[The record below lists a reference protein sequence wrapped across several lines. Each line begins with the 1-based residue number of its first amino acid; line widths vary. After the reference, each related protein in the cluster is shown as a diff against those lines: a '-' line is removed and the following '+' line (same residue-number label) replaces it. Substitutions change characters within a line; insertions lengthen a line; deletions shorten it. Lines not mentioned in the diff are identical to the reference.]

1 MSVRGQCVVQSA
13 TLRGVEAVPVDVE
26 VVMANGIP
34 GFSIVGLADA
44 SVQESRERVK
54 AALRSCGFS
63 LPASKVVVN
72 LAPGVLRK
80 TGSGFDLPIAAGI
93 LCASGQLDPRA
104 VRGQLFVGELSLEG
118 AVRPVAGLL
127 AYALCAQRLGVDLV
141 CAPVDQGFV
150 ALDGLVRRA
159 AKSLAGFRT
168 GPFPAV
174 AGAAKPSSAPAL
186 DFRDIAGHDMA
197 KRALQIAAAGG
208 HGVLMTGPPG
218 SGKTMLASRLP
229 SILPP
234 LSEAEAIET
243 AVVHSVAGEEVEP
256 ILGGVRPFRSPH
268 HSATLAGLVGGGSP
282 LRPGEISLANNGV
295 LFLDELAEFSPSVLQ
310 GIRQPLESGRI
321 TLTRAD
327 GNVDFPARFMLVAA
341 TNPCPCGYYGDEEE
355 PCTCTH
361 RQMQLYRNRIG
372 GPIMDRID
380 VHIAVRRIPPG
391 EVLATGHGTSSE
403 ELRRDVLRAREFA
416 SWRRARNGEDDKAL
430 TSEALVR
437 ACALTTQDEGFLEGA
452 AKAGRLSG
460 RAIMRT
466 LASGGEGFP
475 SALESVAQPPDRLY
489 VVGDPFAL
497 QEGIAIVGARR
508 ATPYGRG
515 CAKRFAALAARRGIV
530 VVSGGARGCDAAAHA
545 AALEEGGR
553 TVAFLGGGCDR
564 LYPAE
569 HEGLFQRIVD
579 EGGAVVSEHAWDEDP
594 KPYRFRLR
602 NRLIAGLARATL
614 IVEAG
619 LPSGTFSTAD
629 EALAAN
635 RDVLVVPGAI
645 TAVSSRG
652 ANRLIY
658 QGATP
663 VIDDETFED
672 ALFSLFGCLKQETV
686 PSVERT
692 GAPRADEPS
701 NPVADALR
709 AEPLSM
715 EQLYAIAA
723 SSCGGEDARS
733 WLMERL
739 VEAEL
744 AGTVARHPDG
754 RWGPAVR

>member
-1 MSVRGQCVVQSA
+1 
-13 TLRGVEAVPVDVE
+13 
-26 VVMANGIP
+26 
-34 GFSIVGLADA
+34 
-44 SVQESRERVK
+44 
-54 AALRSCGFS
+54 
-63 LPASKVVVN
+63 
-72 LAPGVLRK
+72 
-80 TGSGFDLPIAAGI
+80 
-93 LCASGQLDPRA
+93 
-104 VRGQLFVGELSLEG
+104 
-118 AVRPVAGLL
+118 
-127 AYALCAQRLGVDLV
+127 
-141 CAPVDQGFV
+141 
-150 ALDGLVRRA
+150 
-159 AKSLAGFRT
+159 
-168 GPFPAV
+168 
-174 AGAAKPSSAPAL
+174 
-186 DFRDIAGHDMA
+186 
-197 KRALQIAAAGG
+197 
-208 HGVLMTGPPG
+208 
-218 SGKTMLASRLP
+218 MLASRLP

-310 GIRQPLESGRI
+310 GIRQPLESGRV

-466 LASGGEGFP
+466 LALARTIADMEENARVERAICARPSASACARGNRERARWRAHGARQRRRRLP

-569 HEGLFQRIVD
+569 QRGCSSASSTGRGGGFRARVGRGSQAVPFPPAQPSHRRARPRHAHRGGGTAVGNLFHGRRGA
-579 EGGAVVSEHAWDEDP
+579 GGEPRRARGARRHYRCLVAWREPPHLPGRDARHRRRDVRGCAV
-594 KPYRFRLR
+594 
-602 NRLIAGLARATL
+602 LAVRMP
-614 IVEAG
+614 EAG
-619 LPSGTFSTAD
+619 DRPFRRAHRC
-629 EALAAN
+629 AACG
-635 RDVLVVPGAI
+635 R
-645 TAVSSRG
+645 AV
-652 ANRLIY
+652 
-658 QGATP
+658 
-663 VIDDETFED
+663 E
-672 ALFSLFGCLKQETV
+672 
-686 PSVERT
+686 
-692 GAPRADEPS
+692 
-701 NPVADALR
+701 PVADALR

-754 RWGPAVR
+754 RLGSGGEMREEERDDDVIHVLRHRDHYV

>member
-1 MSVRGQCVVQSA
+1 MSVRGQCVVRSA

-168 GPFPAV
+168 GLFPAV

-310 GIRQPLESGRI
+310 GIRQPLESGRV

-466 LASGGEGFP
+466 LALARTIADMEE
-475 SALESVAQPPDRLY
+475 SARVERSHLCE
-489 VVGDPFAL
+489 
-497 QEGIAIVGARR
+497 AIG
-508 ATPYGRG
+508 
-515 CAKRFAALAARRGIV
+515 
-530 VVSGGARGCDAAAHA
+530 S
-545 AALEEGGR
+545 
-553 TVAFLGGGCDR
+553 
-564 LYPAE
+564 
-569 HEGLFQRIVD
+569 
-579 EGGAVVSEHAWDEDP
+579 
-594 KPYRFRLR
+594 RLR
-602 NRLIAGLARATL
+602 
-614 IVEAG
+614 E
-619 LPSGTFSTAD
+619 
-629 EALAAN
+629 
-635 RDVLVVPGAI
+635 
-645 TAVSSRG
+645 
-652 ANRLIY
+652 
-658 QGATP
+658 
-663 VIDDETFED
+663 
-672 ALFSLFGCLKQETV
+672 
-686 PSVERT
+686 
-692 GAPRADEPS
+692 
-701 NPVADALR
+701 
-709 AEPLSM
+709 
-715 EQLYAIAA
+715 
-723 SSCGGEDARS
+723 GES
-733 WLMERL
+733 
-739 VEAEL
+739 
-744 AGTVARHPDG
+744 
-754 RWGPAVR
+754 

>member
-1 MSVRGQCVVQSA
+1 MSVRGQCVVRSA

-168 GPFPAV
+168 GLFPAV

-282 LRPGEISLANNGV
+282 LRPEI
-295 LFLDELAEFSPSVLQ
+295 
-310 GIRQPLESGRI
+310 
-321 TLTRAD
+321 
-327 GNVDFPARFMLVAA
+327 
-341 TNPCPCGYYGDEEE
+341 
-355 PCTCTH
+355 
-361 RQMQLYRNRIG
+361 
-372 GPIMDRID
+372 
-380 VHIAVRRIPPG
+380 
-391 EVLATGHGTSSE
+391 
-403 ELRRDVLRAREFA
+403 
-416 SWRRARNGEDDKAL
+416 
-430 TSEALVR
+430 
-437 ACALTTQDEGFLEGA
+437 
-452 AKAGRLSG
+452 G
-460 RAIMRT
+460 RAH
-466 LASGGEGFP
+466 
-475 SALESVAQPPDRLY
+475 V
-489 VVGDPFAL
+489 
-497 QEGIAIVGARR
+497 
-508 ATPYGRG
+508 
-515 CAKRFAALAARRGIV
+515 
-530 VVSGGARGCDAAAHA
+530 
-545 AALEEGGR
+545 
-553 TVAFLGGGCDR
+553 
-564 LYPAE
+564 
-569 HEGLFQRIVD
+569 
-579 EGGAVVSEHAWDEDP
+579 
-594 KPYRFRLR
+594 
-602 NRLIAGLARATL
+602 
-614 IVEAG
+614 
-619 LPSGTFSTAD
+619 
-629 EALAAN
+629 
-635 RDVLVVPGAI
+635 
-645 TAVSSRG
+645 
-652 ANRLIY
+652 
-658 QGATP
+658 
-663 VIDDETFED
+663 
-672 ALFSLFGCLKQETV
+672 
-686 PSVERT
+686 
-692 GAPRADEPS
+692 
-701 NPVADALR
+701 
-709 AEPLSM
+709 
-715 EQLYAIAA
+715 
-723 SSCGGEDARS
+723 
-733 WLMERL
+733 
-739 VEAEL
+739 
-744 AGTVARHPDG
+744 
-754 RWGPAVR
+754 

>member
-1 MSVRGQCVVQSA
+1 MSVRGQCVVRSA

-174 AGAAKPSSAPAL
+174 ADAAKPSSAPAL

-268 HSATLAGLVGGGSP
+268 HSA
-282 LRPGEISLANNGV
+282 
-295 LFLDELAEFSPSVLQ
+295 
-310 GIRQPLESGRI
+310 
-321 TLTRAD
+321 TRAD

-466 LASGGEGFP
+466 LALARTIADMEE
-475 SALESVAQPPDRLY
+475 SARVERSHLCE
-489 VVGDPFAL
+489 
-497 QEGIAIVGARR
+497 AIG
-508 ATPYGRG
+508 
-515 CAKRFAALAARRGIV
+515 
-530 VVSGGARGCDAAAHA
+530 
-545 AALEEGGR
+545 
-553 TVAFLGGGCDR
+553 
-564 LYPAE
+564 
-569 HEGLFQRIVD
+569 
-579 EGGAVVSEHAWDEDP
+579 
-594 KPYRFRLR
+594 FRLR
-602 NRLIAGLARATL
+602 
-614 IVEAG
+614 E
-619 LPSGTFSTAD
+619 
-629 EALAAN
+629 
-635 RDVLVVPGAI
+635 
-645 TAVSSRG
+645 
-652 ANRLIY
+652 
-658 QGATP
+658 
-663 VIDDETFED
+663 
-672 ALFSLFGCLKQETV
+672 
-686 PSVERT
+686 
-692 GAPRADEPS
+692 
-701 NPVADALR
+701 
-709 AEPLSM
+709 
-715 EQLYAIAA
+715 
-723 SSCGGEDARS
+723 GES
-733 WLMERL
+733 
-739 VEAEL
+739 
-744 AGTVARHPDG
+744 
-754 RWGPAVR
+754 